1 MSERCNNSACFS
13 VEIKA
18 TSDISVT
25 FVVYAC
31 GKSIRNIC
39 LHCGER
45 KKPLRGRCFH
55 ALILQLYPD
64 GGFEQIKA
72 AVLFAPQTDDA
83 LTLARSAAY
92 GGSRHEEKGVS
103 TN

>member
-1 MSERCNNSACFS
+1 MTLAEFRRVYPTAAFTVSSGKLFTYRY
-13 VEIKA
+13 
-18 TSDISVT
+18 
-25 FVVYAC
+25 YAC

-64 GGFEQIKA
+64 GGFEYIKA
-72 AVLFAPQTDDA
+72 AVPYAQRVTTLFQW
-83 LTLARSAAY
+83 
-92 GGSRHEEKGVS
+92 
-103 TN
+103 

>member
-1 MSERCNNSACFS
+1 MSELCNNSACFS

-31 GKSIRNIC
+31 SKSIRNIC
-39 LHCGER
+39 LHSEER

-64 GGFEQIKA
+64 GGFEYIKA
-72 AVLFAPQTDDA
+72 AVLLCPHKDDA
-83 LTLARSAAY
+83 LALTDRRL
-92 GGSRHEEKGVS
+92 
-103 TN
+103 